1 MDVENAPKDR
11 ATKKQKRLGNPRKR
25 PVRWRHS
32 LTTKKENIRYEYS
45 QKDTRDTHK
54 KIDTKPRV

>member
-1 MDVENAPKDR
+1 MVAF
-11 ATKKQKRLGNPRKR
+11 
-25 PVRWRHS
+25 

-54 KIDTKPRV
+54 KKDRKARV